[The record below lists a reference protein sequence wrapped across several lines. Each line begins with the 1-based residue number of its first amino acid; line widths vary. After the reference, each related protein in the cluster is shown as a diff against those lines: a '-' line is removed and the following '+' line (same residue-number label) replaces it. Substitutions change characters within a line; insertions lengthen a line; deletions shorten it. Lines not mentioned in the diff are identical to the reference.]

1 MTPLARLF
9 IGNCAGNTEF
19 NCSDQWYKHV
29 PRKVEKNEEV
39 KILWDFNIQTDGEIH
54 HWRPDIVVQRK
65 KERETIIVDI
75 GVPGDC

>member
-1 MTPLARLF
+1 M
-9 IGNCAGNTEF
+9 
-19 NCSDQWYKHV
+19 
-29 PRKVEKNEEV
+29 EKNEEV